1 VVFIEV
7 QTPMNNLKKETTV
20 TLYCGI
26 DLHANNSVIS
36 VIDERDAVI
45 YEKRQPNNLQLIR
58 ETLEPFREELFACV
72 VESTYNWYWLVDG
85 LLDAG
90 FEVRLAHTGAIPQYA
105 GIKHSNDQSDAR
117 HLAHL
122 LRLGI
127 LPEGYILPREQ
138 RAIRDLLRR
147 RLLLVRQKTLHHLS
161 LQSLIARQTG
171 ERLTANQI
179 KALDK
184 EIIAAKLEG
193 PIRLGGEITHLARCW
208 YEQAIGRLEQEVFR
222 HLKPSQEY
230 RLLTSIPGVGAI
242 LAPTIALE
250 TGPIE
255 RFPGPG
261 HYASYAR
268 CVNTEKISN
277 GKLKGRGNKKNGNRY
292 LAWAFMEAAH
302 HAAIWSPE
310 IKHFYQKR
318 KTKKHILVAKKT
330 VANKLAK
337 ACYYMLKR
345 QEPFDV
351 LRAFG

>member
-1 VVFIEV
+1 
-7 QTPMNNLKKETTV
+7 M

-26 DLHANNSVIS
+26 DLHANNNLIS
-36 VIDERDAVI
+36 VIDDHDIVH
-45 YEKRQPNNLQLIR
+45 YEKRHPNDLQIIR
-58 ETLEPFREELFACV
+58 EVLEPFQSELLACV

-85 LLDAG
+85 LMDAG
-90 FEVRLAHTGAIPQYA
+90 LDVRLAHTSAIPQYA

-127 LPEGYILPREQ
+127 LPEGYIFPREL
-138 RAIRDLLRR
+138 RAVRDLLRR

-161 LQSLIARQTG
+161 LQSLIARHTG
-171 ERLTANQI
+171 ERLSANQI
-179 KALDK
+179 KALDRNA
-184 EIIAAKLEG
+184 IAEKLEDAV
-193 PIRLGGEITHLARCW
+193 RLGGEITHLARCW
-208 YEQAIGRLEQEVFR
+208 HEQAIDRLEKEVFK
-222 HLKPSQEY
+222 HLKPRQEY
-230 RLLTSIPGVGAI
+230 SLLTSIPGVGEI

-310 IKHFYQKR
+310 IKRFYQKR
-318 KTKKHILVAKKT
+318 KAKKHILVAKKT

-337 ACYYMLKR
+337 ACYYMLRR

-351 LRAFG
+351 NRAFR

>member
-1 VVFIEV
+1 
-7 QTPMNNLKKETTV
+7 M

-36 VIDERDAVI
+36 VIDDRDAVLF
-45 YEKRQPNNLQLIR
+45 EKRLLNDLPVIR
-58 ETLEPFREELFACV
+58 DAIMPFQNDLSACV

-85 LLDAG
+85 LMDAG
-90 FEVRLAHTGAIPQYA
+90 FDVRLAHTGAIPQYA
-105 GIKHSNDQSDAR
+105 GLKHGNDQTDAR

-127 LPEGYILPREQ
+127 LPEGHIQPREQ

-161 LQSLIARQTG
+161 LQSLIVRHTG
-171 ERLTANQI
+171 ERLSANQI
-179 KALDK
+179 KALDN
-184 EIIAAKLEG
+184 EAIAQRLTD
-193 PIRLGGEITHLARCW
+193 PIRLGGQITHLARRW
-208 YEQAIGRLEQEVFR
+208 HEQAIRMLEDEV
-222 HLKPSQEY
+222 LKQLEPRKEY
-230 RLLTSIPGVGAI
+230 RLLNSIPGVGKI
-242 LAPTIALE
+242 LASTIVLE
-250 TGPIE
+250 TGSIE

-268 CVNTEKISN
+268 CVNTERLSN
-277 GKLKGRGNKKNGNRY
+277 GKLKGRGNKRNGNKY

-302 HAAIWSPE
+302 YAAIWSPE
-310 IKHFYQKR
+310 IKRFYQKR
-318 KTKKHILVAKKT
+318 QAKRHILVAKKT

-337 ACYYMLKR
+337 ACYHMLKR

-351 LRAFG
+351 HRAFG